1 MPRNSLPS
9 VSVPGMPRMPKAG
22 ERFRLHP
29 RFMDYTTDPVIDFLE
44 QLDGEGG
51 GLRRLWR
58 AREPAGGPLPLP
70 ADVESA
76 AAAAEPALRLTPS
89 QAGAYR
95 AIRRRRA
102 VAVWGPPGSG
112 KTHFVATVILGLI
125 DAHARAGRPFR
136 VLVTAF
142 THAAIEN
149 LLRKVEQRRGE
160 VTGLAVAPARAKAK
174 GWARET
180 P

>member
-51 GLRRLWR
+51 GLFLRLLR
-58 AREPAGGPLPLP
+58 DPESAGGPLPLP
-70 ADVESA
+70 AGAESA
-76 AAAAEPALRLTPS
+76 AAGAEPALRLTPS

-95 AIRRRRA
+95 AIRQRRA
-102 VAVWGPPGSG
+102 VAVWGPPGPQ
-112 KTHFVATVILGLI
+112 T
-125 DAHARAGRPFR
+125 
-136 VLVTAF
+136 
-142 THAAIEN
+142 
-149 LLRKVEQRRGE
+149 
-160 VTGLAVAPARAKAK
+160 
-174 GWARET
+174 
-180 P
+180 